1 MAKKRITA
9 TWSKT
14 QEGEW
19 QLLAVLPE
27 TRKTPKPG
35 EGLGSEHEAFVYKKG
50 SKEPA
55 QMKIRLTSRVFR
67 SQDDSKLRAYAE
79 KAEQS

>member
-1 MAKKRITA
+1 MAPKRTTA
-9 TWSKT
+9 TWSKN
-14 QEGEW
+14 QDGEW

-35 EGLGSEHEAFVYKKG
+35 EGLGSEHDALVFKKG
-50 SKEPA
+50 SKEPSK
-55 QMKIRLTSRVFR
+55 MKIKLTSRVFR

-79 KAEQS
+79 KA